1 MQAIKVTILGKQIP
15 LKVNPDEVDNMHRI
29 ARFVDEKFRVYRNE
43 LSNQP
48 DSTVMILASLS
59 IAEELFELR
68 AAIQQAEDQE
78 TQVMDEVNSEIEKLI
93 EEISA

>member
-1 MQAIKVTILGKQIP
+1 MEAIKVTILGKQIP
-15 LKVNPDEVDNMHRI
+15 LKVNSDEVDNMQRI

-68 AAIQQAEDQE
+68 RAIQQVEENENKAL
-78 TQVMDEVNSEIEKLI
+78 DEVNSEIEKLI
-93 EEISA
+93 QEISG